1 MAVVIAKSDLEKF
14 MAEAAKEN
22 LEATMVAR
30 VTAEPRLKMN
40 WCGNT
45 IVDLTREFLNSNGA
59 EKHTDISIPAPV
71 FAAESNDADTADRW
85 ESMISNLN
93 ICSQKGLI
101 ERFDSTIGANTVLMP
116 FGGKYQNTPTQAM
129 AAKAPC
135 SSRQYKDNVHYGLGL

>member
-1 MAVVIAKSDLEKF
+1 

-59 EKHTDISIPAPV
+59 EKAHRYLYPCVLFSQQRATTLTLL
-71 FAAESNDADTADRW
+71 TAG
-85 ESMISNLN
+85 SL
-93 ICSQKGLI
+93 
-101 ERFDSTIGANTVLMP
+101 
-116 FGGKYQNTPTQAM
+116 
-129 AAKAPC
+129 
-135 SSRQYKDNVHYGLGL
+135 